1 MNKMKIGMM
10 CLWNA
15 ANGPSIHAELIGR
28 AWVKLGHQLKIF
40 SAKKHPD
47 ARPTFQ
53 RDEDFVIRHFSVEK
67 VIPFTRATS
76 FDPSPLLN
84 EEYQVFVAQNV
95 ERLPAEKLL
104 KVFPMIKK
112 KAITV
117 QVVHEGEAPED
128 PLYYKFDWDAIVCF
142 DQRYKD
148 YLVKS
153 FPAEKIHMISY
164 PYHLFKLGDKE
175 KTRRKLGLPLDEKIV
190 FSFGFRPKDVICVLP
205 ALKDIAKEYPLRY
218 VIIANPESDT
228 GELYEV
234 KKKYDFIDL
243 KVRALPLDELYDYLY
258 ASDVLLIH
266 RESSSKYH
274 AVVSSSV
281 CQLLGSGCPILFHQ
295 SNYVELHG
303 NEIIKYRDFGDM
315 KTKLIELFQGKFDL
329 NIIRD
334 FLKNYEAERIAE
346 RFLKLFKE
354 LTETQKRRE
363 I

>member
-1 MNKMKIGMM
+1 MKIGMM

-15 ANGPSIHAELIGR
+15 ANGPSIHAELLGR

-40 SAKKHPD
+40 SARKHPD

-53 RDEDFVIRHFSVEK
+53 EDEDFVIRHFRVDE

-84 EEYQVFVAQNV
+84 EEYEIFVAQNV

-104 KVFPMIKK
+104 KVFPQIKE

-117 QVVHEGEAPED
+117 QVVHEGKAPED
-128 PLYYKFDWDAIVCF
+128 PLYYQFDWDAIVCF

-153 FPAEKIHMISY
+153 FPAERIHMISY
-164 PYHLFKLGDKE
+164 PYHSLKLGNKKE
-175 KTRRKLGLPLDEKIV
+175 ARRKLRLPQDEKIV
-190 FSFGFRPKDVICVLP
+190 FSFGFRSKDVISVLP
-205 ALKDIAKEYPLRY
+205 TLYEIAKEYPQYPLRY
-218 VIIANPESDT
+218 VVIANPESELD
-228 GELYEV
+228 ELYKA
-234 KKKYDFIDL
+234 KKKYNFIDL
-243 KVRALPLDELYDYLY
+243 KVKALPLDELYDYLH

-266 RESSSKYH
+266 RESSQKYP

-295 SNYVELHG
+295 SNYIELYG
-303 NEIIKYRDFGDM
+303 NEIIKYRDFDDM
-315 KTKLIELFQGKFDL
+315 KIKLIELFQGKFDL
-329 NIIRD
+329 AIVKD

-346 RFLKLFKE
+346 RFIKLFEKLME
-354 LTETQKRRE
+354 ARERGRR
-363 I
+363 